1 MESLDLTIQPPSSPY
16 QKMNGLYMMPRT
28 IDKMRAQLSGGKTGA
43 YSITT
48 PFGPGLSILLL
59 EGIGVTEEHLLQRI
73 GEVSAEDEI
82 ADWLRKHADLSSV
95 ADINERLRSQRI
107 ESCSILA
114 ADSKGAFLASPIS
127 FDLVLC
133 VLQFRKD
140 LFTPLQEH
148 LAGRRQFHVSPAS
161 HEKLGAELVLQSLD
175 ALAQRRLRNIQQR
188 RSPPKMRVFATVRKY
203 RSLIRSSV

>member
-1 MESLDLTIQPPSSPY
+1 MESLDLTVQPPRSPY
-16 QKMNGLYMMPRT
+16 QKMEGLYMMPRT

-107 ESCSILA
+107 EDVLRLIPTPGFYKFYPA
-114 ADSKGAFLASPIS
+114 AVNMPKTSPM
-127 FDLVLC
+127 FEVLLEDDR
-133 VLQFRKD
+133 VMFRK
-140 LFTPLQEH
+140 H
-148 LAGRRQFHVSPAS
+148 S
-161 HEKLGAELVLQSLD
+161 
-175 ALAQRRLRNIQQR
+175 
-188 RSPPKMRVFATVRKY
+188 RVRPQIVK
-203 RSLIRSSV
+203 

>member
-16 QKMNGLYMMPRT
+16 QKMNGLYMMART

-107 ESCSILA
+107 E
-114 ADSKGAFLASPIS
+114 D
-127 FDLVLC
+127 VL
-133 VLQFRKD
+133 
-140 LFTPLQEH
+140 
-148 LAGRRQFHVSPAS
+148 
-161 HEKLGAELVLQSLD
+161 
-175 ALAQRRLRNIQQR
+175 RLRPFENTG
-188 RSPPKMRVFATVRKY
+188 A
-203 RSLIRSSV
+203 